1 MSSSTNITFN
11 IKKDPIFTSDLI
23 DFLSEIGEKFQS
35 KIEFLLEQRKI
46 KKIALNKLSNVQDIV
61 EFLNKNT
68 PPLKEK
74 SWNIEPL
81 PKRLQNRKIDAGDV
95 SPAFLESLERYL
107 STDPDQ
113 LQGIQVDFDDGH
125 CPTIE
130 NQLKSW
136 KNIRQIVQT
145 KGFFRIWIQ
154 KYKKLISPTLI
165 HILYSLQLLINVVD
179 LITQVTISFLKSFS
193 DAVL

>member
-35 KIEFLLEQRKI
+35 KIEFLLEQRKT
-46 KKIALNKLSNVQDIV
+46 KKIALNNLSNAQDIV
-61 EFLNKNT
+61 EFLNKNA

-81 PKRLQNRKIDAGDV
+81 PKRIQNRKIDAGDV

-125 CPTIE
+125 CPTIG

-145 KGFFRIWIQ
+145 KGFVLESGSRSITIAFTS
-154 KYKKLISPTLI
+154 L
-165 HILYSLQLLINVVD
+165 HILYIF
-179 LITQVTISFLKSFS
+179 IIAAFR
-193 DAVL
+193 